1 MMHCAFQTDVCQEEV
16 MTLVELLT
24 FPQLKLLKIL
34 GTDGYLKKQVKEKQ
48 LLGCTK
54 NHWSALSFPAPI
66 ENRNSLIIVNLW
78 TIFMDNY
85 FGNYW

>member
-34 GTDGYLKKQVKEKQ
+34 GTDGYLKNK
-48 LLGCTK
+48 
-54 NHWSALSFPAPI
+54 
-66 ENRNSLIIVNLW
+66 
-78 TIFMDNY
+78 
-85 FGNYW
+85 